1 MPQTGREAPLVRLE
15 LRHGNA
21 RPTLHD
27 VSGEEFLIG
36 SVPGC
41 DLRIPGAN
49 LPPIICQIVRR
60 SDGVR
65 LRKLAPTQ
73 PILLNGQPVVTQ
85 AALAHG
91 DSVLIGAVE
100 LRVQLA
106 LPEVPARRQ
115 PEAAP
120 GIAFV
125 PISAPPAQAM
135 PKIGPSDFQ
144 APARIVHEPANV
156 WQQYQQEVV
165 QFREQVARFE
175 EQRRLL
181 EEKRRQLEEHEHE
194 LEADR
199 VIWYRRREEIEKECR
214 EQTERS
220 NEFEARLRSEQNSIS
235 EQRAALELER
245 HSMSTHER
253 QLQVDSRQVQDLRL
267 QLQNQQAQLDSQ
279 IREFMA
285 KVQSF
290 QPRLD
295 ELEAREKAVR
305 NKETQLTPLAE
316 TLANDRRWHESQLA
330 ERQKQLDAREAEL
343 RAREERLAADA
354 QAVQQMQGQY
364 QADLIRVDRR
374 SATFE
379 QREQEMLARQAEI
392 EQRYEQM
399 QRDARELEE
408 QARLLD
414 GGQVRLRDEAARL
427 ARQKTEQDAM
437 AASLAERT
445 ATLEGQQ
452 AMLATLRTRMERLR
466 EELRQQA
473 QQLAAER
480 ANQESIV
487 AQIRQRLEEADK
499 LKGELD
505 NESRS
510 REHERATFSERN
522 AALLTAVARIREL
535 QERLDAENKRLEEK
549 GQQLDA
555 QAAEQAE
562 QTAMIRARAQ
572 QLLEAQ
578 QRVEADRQSLRDRDA
593 ALSQSE
599 EARKALQEQLLRRG
613 EELTSQVSALEER
626 AKLVAAKEAEL
637 SRLRDQLEVD
647 RLKGDEQINTL
658 KGDIEARSA
667 EIQRLS
673 AALTQREDT
682 LLRQME
688 RLKEAGQNIAAERK
702 SMFESKVRWE
712 AEQVAAAEAL
722 ARSRTELEAFRK
734 ETIGQASELTRALPE
749 LEIRSQGA
757 LERLGQS
764 RDQLRGHLQELHGY
778 ARQSQEDLQELRDQ
792 VQAEADRLRQQELA
806 LHRARSEHRL
816 SVTAFRQQLID
827 WQGRV
832 AEMKQF
838 FSQNETRLD
847 LKQQMIEAAAKE
859 IDASTRQLA
868 RQSETLQQQQRE
880 VAERKTEVERHLGD
894 MREWYRKKLRDLAGG
909 PARNYTG
916 GVLEMPSANAVNDPA
931 PPKSGN
937 EGGRDILSLTG
948 DVDPADRKLGELLL
962 QLGLVDQ
969 ETLIPLW
976 NESRRQRRSLR
987 QVLLTSGTIT
997 LYQMALI
1004 EAGNVDRLM
1013 LGSYRVIDRVQASSR
1028 EVLYR
1033 VFDPDRNGLALLRH
1047 LAEGEMSDAVHPD
1060 DYRQRFGAAAAISHP
1075 NLSATYGVLEI
1086 NGRPAVLQEW
1096 VSGLPSSDWPAFAAA
1111 PGVWYRL
1118 LGQAGLGMQA
1128 AHSAGLT
1135 HGHITNHS
1143 IILTADGVVKLV
1155 GFGEP
1160 NWLVGLDEPA
1170 NGVAADLESL
1180 GKLASEWS
1188 MLMPKVKRGKPK
1200 PLADDLQTVVRR
1212 LGGAAFAGLDRAD
1225 NPILIP
1231 AFEVDERYASIT
1243 AMLEDLETAGAE
1255 LPQNAEAWD
1264 RLVKHVTEN
1273 ATEGAALR
1281 QTA

>member
-1 MPQTGREAPLVRLE
+1 MAQPNPLPGMEAPLVRLE
-15 LRHGNA
+15 LCHGQA
-21 RPTLHD
+21 RPTIHE

-60 SDGVR
+60 ADGVR

-91 DSVLIGAVE
+91 DAIVIGSVE

-106 LPEVPARRQ
+106 LPET
-115 PEAAP
+115 AAP
-120 GIAFV
+120 RPSSGSTPGVAFV
-125 PISAPPAQAM
+125 PIQSPPSQPAVAPTPSISFLQPRGAM
-135 PKIGPSDFQ
+135 
-144 APARIVHEPANV
+144 EPANV
-156 WQQYQQEVV
+156 WQQYQQEVI
-165 QFREQVARFE
+165 QFREQVARYD
-175 EQRRLL
+175 EQKRLL

-194 LEADR
+194 LETDR
-199 VIWYRRREEIEKECR
+199 VIWYRRREEIERECR
-214 EQTERS
+214 EQVERKNELENRLREQQIVTS
-220 NEFEARLRSEQNSIS
+220 DERTAIEFERQSIAS
-235 EQRAALELER
+235 RE
-245 HSMSTHER
+245 
-253 QLQVDSRQVQDLRL
+253 RQVQSESR
-267 QLQNQQAQLDSQ
+267 QIQEMRVELQNHQAQLDAQ

-285 KVQSF
+285 RVRSF
-290 QPRLD
+290 EPRLE
-295 ELEAREKAVR
+295 ELEARELAVR
-305 NKETQLTPLAE
+305 AGEAKLTPLADN
-316 TLANDRRWHESQLA
+316 LAKDRISHDFQLI
-330 ERQKQLDAREAEL
+330 ERQKQLEAREAK
-343 RAREERLAADA
+343 LAADE
-354 QAVQQMQGQY
+354 QAAQQMHGQY
-364 QADLIRVDRR
+364 QADLIRIDRR
-374 SATFE
+374 SAALE
-379 QREQEMLARQAEI
+379 QREQELAAKQAEI
-392 EQRYEQM
+392 DGRYDQM

-414 GGQVRLRDEAARL
+414 GGQVRMRDEVARL
-427 ARQKTEQDAM
+427 ARQKTEQDAL

-452 AMLATLRTRMERLR
+452 AMLVTLRTRMERVR
-466 EELRQQA
+466 EEMRQQA

-480 ANQESIV
+480 ANHEGIV
-487 AQIRQRLEEADK
+487 TQIRQRLEEADK

-505 NESRS
+505 QENRS
-510 REHERATFSERN
+510 REQERATFGERN
-522 AALLTAVARIREL
+522 AALLTAVAHIREL
-535 QERLDAENKRLEEK
+535 QQRLEAENKRLEEK
-549 GQQLDA
+549 EQQLNT

-562 QTAMIRARAQ
+562 QAGLLRARTQ
-572 QLLEAQ
+572 QLVDTQQRLEAE
-578 QRVEADRQSLRDRDA
+578 RHSLRERDGT
-593 ALSQSE
+593 LSQAE
-599 EARKALQEQLLRRG
+599 DARKTLQEQLLRRG
-613 EELTSQVSALEER
+613 EELTTQSAQLDDR
-626 AKLVAAKEAEL
+626 AAKIAMKEAEL
-637 SRLRDQLEVD
+637 HRLRDQIEEE
-647 RLKGDEQINTL
+647 RRKADEQVGTL

-667 EIQRLS
+667 EIQRLN

-682 LLRQME
+682 LRRQME

-702 SMFESKVRWE
+702 AMFEAKVKWE

-722 ARSRTELEAFRK
+722 ARSRAELEAYRK
-734 ETIGQASELTRALPE
+734 ETIGQASELTRALPD

-847 LKQQMIEAAAKE
+847 VKQQMVEAAARE

-868 RQSETLQQQQRE
+868 KQTETLHQQQRE
-880 VAERKTEVERHLGD
+880 VAERKTEVERHLGE

-909 PARNYTG
+909 QPRNYTG

-931 PPKSGN
+931 PKAAD
-937 EGGRDILSLTG
+937 GGRDILSLTG
-948 DVDPADRKLGELLL
+948 DVDPADRKLGELLM

-969 ETLIPLW
+969 DALIPLW
-976 NESRRQRRSLR
+976 NEARRQRRSLR

-1004 EAGNVDRLM
+1004 EAGNIDRLM
-1013 LGSYRVIDRVQASSR
+1013 LGSYRVIDRMQATPR

-1033 VFDPDRNGLALLRH
+1033 VFDPERGGLALLRH
-1047 LAEGEMSDAVHPD
+1047 LAEGEMADAVHPD
-1060 DYRQRFGAAAAISHP
+1060 EYRQRFGAAAKLSHP
-1075 NLSATYGVLEI
+1075 NLAATFGVLEI

-1128 AHSAGLT
+1128 AHVASLM
-1135 HGHITNHS
+1135 HGRLNGNS
-1143 IILTADGVVKLV
+1143 IILTADGTVKLV

-1160 NWLVGLDEPA
+1160 AWLTGAEEPA
-1170 NGVAADLESL
+1170 NGVTVDLEAL
-1180 GKLASEWS
+1180 GGLASEWS
-1188 MLMPKVKRGKPK
+1188 MLMPQIKRGKPK
-1200 PLADDLQTVVRR
+1200 PLPDELQNIVRR
-1212 LGGAAFAGLDRAD
+1212 LGASAFAGLDRAD
-1225 NPILIP
+1225 NPILVP
-1231 AFEVDERYASIT
+1231 PFEADDRYASIT
-1243 AMLEDLETAGAE
+1243 AMLEELEQAGAD